1 MSDHSDDSIGFL
13 NRGRFE
19 YCVIGEP
26 PKILTKDDIMPNL
39 GVDDSVR
46 LADTLLK
53 PNPFTLEIDSKNN
66 DLDRSDFFK
75 NESACSAKGSYA
87 HVEGWDSCAVSIG
100 NKSMQYESATSISN
114 SSSNNRSLTFD
125 FDPVVPSKVSEAI
138 KNGWCRDIKT
148 KDLTANMSNAF
159 QNLQLHLDEAS
170 IVIDDLGRSFVHRI
184 SPYVLPTELAL
195 QSLPKAYSGTTI
207 QNMFVDEYT
216 STPPDTSKK
225 EVNGYI
231 FNEPKGDK
239 TMADSNTTI
248 TFSVNDLL
256 RAGIAIPYDKIKPN
270 SLKGEKDFKL
280 LSDEEVA
287 KLSRSELRKYN
298 RKKNEYEKSCL
309 DAARKRM
316 IKVETL
322 VPKKI
327 TTSGLYTIFYWS
339 DGDQTIVKR
348 AVNEEPNDYFA
359 YCAAIVKK
367 LFGNNSQVHSILKS
381 VERSEIVPKAK
392 KNKVEPKKEKVTKKT
407 TTAAKKPTTTKK
419 PARARKNVKGEEVCK
434 SK

>member
-26 PKILTKDDIMPNL
+26 PTVVTKDDIMSNL

-53 PNPFTLEIDSKNN
+53 PSPFTLEIDSKSNN
-66 DLDRSDFFK
+66 LDRSNLFK
-75 NESACSAKGSYA
+75 TESACSAKGSYT
-87 HVEGWDSCAVSIG
+87 HIEGWDSYTGSIS
-100 NKSMQYESATSISN
+100 NKSMQYESATSIS
-114 SSSNNRSLTFD
+114 SPSSNNGSFT
-125 FDPVVPSKVSEAI
+125 FDPVVPSKVSEVI
-138 KNGWCRDIKT
+138 KSGWYHDIKT
-148 KDLTANMSNAF
+148 KDLVTNMDNVF
-159 QNLQLHLDEAS
+159 QALQLHLDEAS
-170 IVIDDLGRSFVHRI
+170 IVMDDFGHSFVHRI
-184 SPYVLPTELAL
+184 TPYVLPTELAL
-195 QSLPKAYSGTTI
+195 QSLPDTYSGKRI
-207 QNMFVDEYT
+207 KHMFVDEHIP
-216 STPPDTSKK
+216 TPPDTSKK

-270 SLKGEKDFKL
+270 SLKGEKDFKP

-327 TTSGLYTIFYWS
+327 TTSGLYTIFYWP
-339 DGDQTIVKR
+339 DGEQTIVKR

-359 YCAAIVKK
+359 YCAAIVKR

-392 KNKVEPKKEKVTKKT
+392 KNKVEPKKEKVTKKA
-407 TTAAKKPTTTKK
+407 TTAAKKPTTKK